1 MKFDVYVSPICG
13 LCYGSTTAVNKTK
26 EVLKTN
32 KNVVLYKEILH
43 NKNVLNE
50 LEKSGAKQK
59 ETLSELEKNDYVIIR
74 GHGEPLSTFKYL
86 EENNIS
92 YLDCTCPNVKTIN
105 LLVKEKSELGYKIIL
120 IGKYGFNNKAMHPEV
135 FATIGWCKDRP
146 ILIEDESEINS
157 IDLSYEKYYLVVQTT
172 FSRDKSEKYI
182 NLIEDLMKKNNKHFE
197 YRNTICNAQKNIN
210 KAAEK
215 LAKDMDVMIV
225 IGGKHSSN
233 SKELYNNISTIKET
247 YFIENPEEVLDLI
260 KIFIEKKHQKIGIT
274 AGASTMK
281 EDVLKIKEL
290 LETAN

>member
-92 YLDCTCPNVKTIN
+92 YLDCTCPNVKNIN

-182 NLIEDLMKKNNKHFE
+182 NLIEHLMKKNNKHFE

-210 KAAEK
+210 KAAEN

>member
-50 LEKSGAKQK
+50 LEKRGAKQK

-135 FATIGWCKDRP
+135 FATIGWCKDSP

-182 NLIEDLMKKNNKHFE
+182 NLIEYLMKKNNKHFE

-210 KAAEK
+210 NAAEK